1 MNASDPTALFH
12 VYNNRKMAF
21 LLVLGFSSG
30 MPLYLVGQTLI
41 TWLSVE
47 EVGLTTIGLFSLVGL
62 PYSLKFLWAP
72 LVDRYTLP
80 VLGRRRGWMAMSQLL
95 LMVSISAIALI
106 GWNRGGGSVNLGL
119 IAAAALAV
127 AFFSASQDIV
137 IDAYRI
143 DVLARPEFGA
153 GAAVNTLGYRFA
165 LLVTGGAALI
175 LADRIGWPIVYL
187 IMAGCMLPGLA
198 ASIRTPE
205 PKDPGTPPPT
215 VRAAVRKPFAE
226 FYRRLGLSGTLLTL
240 GFVALYKLGDN
251 VASNMISPFLLELG
265 FTVTDIGFVRGG
277 MGLTATI
284 IGVFIGGALLSRLGI
299 WRSLWV
305 FGLLQA
311 GTNIFYYALAQS
323 GYNYPLMVV
332 TINIEWFAQGLGTV
346 ALVAFLMSLCDR
358 DFSATQYALLSSFIA
373 FNRDVAAA
381 PAGLLAE
388 VAGWSGFFLLTIILA
403 VPALLIL
410 WILRDRIG
418 GLKTAPT
425 SVSI

>member
-1 MNASDPTALFH
+1 MFH
-12 VYNNRKMAF
+12 VYNNPKMAF

-47 EVGLTTIGLFSLVGL
+47 GIDLTTIGLFSLVGL
-62 PYSLKFLWAP
+62 PYSLKFLWSP
-72 LVDRYTLP
+72 LIDRYTLP
-80 VLGRRRGWMAMSQLL
+80 ILGRRRGWMAMCQLL

-106 GWNRGGGSVNLGL
+106 GWNRGEGSVNLPL
-119 IAAAALAV
+119 IAGAALAV

-153 GAAVNTLGYRFA
+153 GAAANTWGYRFA
-165 LLVTGGAALI
+165 ILVTGGAALM
-175 LADRIGWPIVYL
+175 LSDRIGWPIVYL
-187 IMAGCMLPGLA
+187 IMAACMLPGLA
-198 ASIRTPE
+198 ASIRAPE
-205 PKDPGTPPPT
+205 PQDPGTPPAT
-215 VRAAVRKPFAE
+215 LGDAVRKPFAE
-226 FYRRLGLSGTLLTL
+226 FHRRLGLSGTLLTL

-251 VASNMISPFLLELG
+251 VASNMTSPFLLDLG

-284 IGVFIGGALLSRLGI
+284 VGVFVGGALLSRLGI
-299 WRSLWV
+299 WRSLWI

-311 GTNIFYYALAQS
+311 GTNVLYFALAQS
-323 GYNYPLMVV
+323 GHNYPLMVV

-346 ALVAFLMSLCDR
+346 ALVAFLMSLCHR
-358 DFSATQYALLSSFIA
+358 NFSATQYALLSSFIA

-388 VAGWSGFFLLTIILA
+388 VAGWSGFFLLTIVLA

-410 WILRDRIG
+410 WKIRDRIDG
-418 GLKTAPT
+418 PDTAST
-425 SVSI
+425 SVPI